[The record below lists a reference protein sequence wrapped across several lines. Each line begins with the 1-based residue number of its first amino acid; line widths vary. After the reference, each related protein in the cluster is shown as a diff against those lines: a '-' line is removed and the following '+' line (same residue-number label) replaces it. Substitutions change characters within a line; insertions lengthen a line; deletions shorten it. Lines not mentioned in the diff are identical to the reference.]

1 MQNRD
6 LRKMETRY
14 VILAWIP
21 KSGTTERKELS
32 AVWGLPY
39 MTSASALCSGTQ
51 KADKR
56 NKIRWFLY
64 VTRGM
69 GVNNPKLLRTSY
81 MEALCWGIYMQI
93 HSLACE
99 TAAAANI
106 YRSHSLV
113 LAAADNIS
121 MLRSQSV
128 WWNIL
133 GKHLNWSTAPLI
145 FLCVARRLQ
154 PQNRVSSRHNFQLG
168 RALSTMDYSAHRILW
183 LSNIV
188 TCNDVLLV
196 ETIFIAIGNIL
207 S

>member
-1 MQNRD
+1 MNTEERNDRTEGALGCLRASIYDVRVRTLQWYAKSRQKEQNQLISVCD
-6 LRKMETRY
+6 KGDGGKQSETFAD
-14 VILAWIP
+14 VIYGSPLLGHLHANTLTRMWDS
-21 KSGTTERKELS
+21 SG
-32 AVWGLPY
+32 
-39 MTSASALCSGTQ
+39 
-51 KADKR
+51 
-56 NKIRWFLY
+56 
-64 VTRGM
+64 
-69 GVNNPKLLRTSY
+69 
-81 MEALCWGIYMQI
+81 
-93 HSLACE
+93 
-99 TAAAANI
+99 AAANI

-113 LAAADNIS
+113 LAVADNIS
-121 MLRSQSV
+121 MHRSQSV
-128 WWNIL
+128 WWNML

-196 ETIFIAIGNIL
+196 VTIFIAIGNIL